1 MKHYFGIE
9 IIHKRLIDIVIH
21 VHYKIIPTEYM
32 SYNIYPYKIIK
43 DQIHRKQNMK
53 HFHLQALG
61 HLAFIFFLPQA
72 TWKKNICKMRYRIS
86 VSSRLNLESTWLY
99 RIYYPYS
106 RFTSTTLTCYFT
118 KLRKKNHISASH
130 DT

>member
-9 IIHKRLIDIVIH
+9 IIHKRLINIAIH

-72 TWKKNICKMRYRIS
+72 T
-86 VSSRLNLESTWLY
+86 
-99 RIYYPYS
+99 
-106 RFTSTTLTCYFT
+106 
-118 KLRKKNHISASH
+118 
-130 DT
+130 